1 LPIKFYLMEAE
12 LLTDLFGVD
21 IDIDVNV
28 KPKERTGNSN

>member
-1 LPIKFYLMEAE
+1 MEAE

-28 KPKERTGNSN
+28 KPKERTGITNQ